1 MDYREVSLPAG
12 TVIGVRSGAIEHVG
26 IVTDLRIDGV
36 PAVISNSFAHR
47 GVREEPLSSFAGGRP
62 FRVHKAMSAM
72 PGAEVAAR
80 ARRMIGRRYDA
91 IRFNCEHFVR
101 IAHGLKPRSP
111 QLHGALAL
119 AAGAFAIWRLAR

>member
-12 TVIGVRSGAIEHVG
+12 TVIGVRWGAIEHVG
-26 IVTDLRIDGV
+26 IVTDQRIDGM
-36 PAVISNSFAHR
+36 PAVISNSYAHR
-47 GVREEPLSSFAGGRP
+47 GVREEPLSRFARGRP
-62 FRVHKAMSAM
+62 FRIHKAMSDL
-72 PGAEVAAR
+72 PGDEVAHR

-111 QLHGALAL
+111 QLHGVLAL
-119 AAGAFAIWRLAR
+119 AAGALAIWRLAR